1 MINDIEDNVRRSFEI
16 IQMYHD
22 LIRTTNRPEEKLRS
36 YNVIDE
42 QWDLIEGYL
51 KEYTLIYENIPV
63 DIPNDI
69 LEISAKF
76 PTIWKKLKGG
86 EFYFDKGDNK
96 FLFPKVYTYDENFSM
111 SYPFDL
117 GMICGLNRG
126 SYVVVLAGWK
136 DDGLYQ
142 YLIRTEE
149 IVEEISEKILPGT
162 GLSSREWIKIKFLEE
177 IPVSSANNK
186 GILLNINVDNLIEVK
201 IFLEHLC
208 YWFKSHINNVSA
220 SHQLNLIIHVYGN
233 SIIDARV
240 LASQIYQRSSYLFNP
255 VPKFLLT
262 LDYATRT
269 ESHILPSVYNA
280 DITYQFGNH
289 FCSWIQEVLKQAR
302 KESLLSG
309 QRRNI
314 LEKYSQLFKI
324 GKEIITENMAIVP
337 PKKRN

>member
-1 MINDIEDNVRRSFEI
+1 
-16 IQMYHD
+16 
-22 LIRTTNRPEEKLRS
+22 
-36 YNVIDE
+36 
-42 QWDLIEGYL
+42 
-51 KEYTLIYENIPV
+51 
-63 DIPNDI
+63 
-69 LEISAKF
+69 
-76 PTIWKKLKGG
+76 
-86 EFYFDKGDNK
+86 
-96 FLFPKVYTYDENFSM
+96 M